1 MGLGRSRKTTSSVP
15 SLYQHLEHSPGCVR
29 GSLKNPKEPAAS
41 SMPHSKV
48 NLLLV
53 PARKSRGSG
62 HWDKD
67 DCDVRLGDRG
77 GPVVGRIMLHPQAPQ
92 DRPWFWTITAREQPP
107 SVYNRGYAAS
117 RQQAMRYFKARYVG
131 PPKGTSSASP

>member
-48 NLLLV
+48 NLILV

-62 HWDKD
+62 YWDKD
-67 DCDVRLGDRG
+67 DCDVRLGDRA
-77 GPVVGRIMLHPQAPQ
+77 GPLLDGFFFNRQQRQVGRG
-92 DRPWFWTITAREQPP
+92 FWRIQRGG
-107 SVYNRGYAAS
+107 NRGPS
-117 RQQAMRYFKARYVG
+117 II
-131 PPKGTSSASP
+131 KGTPQ